1 MQHQLLKSSLPTVH
15 ATFEGQ
21 AARHINSVGDE
32 YILCVNA
39 EHRVDVY
46 MRGNMKKLKTLEVEY
61 MRCSLHVKDV
71 VFIGTEEKLCYMVET
86 TNFSTLAKIATQSYV
101 FSIALVDPKTIVCG

>member
-1 MQHQLLKSSLPTVH
+1 
-15 ATFEGQ
+15 
-21 AARHINSVGDE
+21 
-32 YILCVNA
+32 
-39 EHRVDVY
+39 